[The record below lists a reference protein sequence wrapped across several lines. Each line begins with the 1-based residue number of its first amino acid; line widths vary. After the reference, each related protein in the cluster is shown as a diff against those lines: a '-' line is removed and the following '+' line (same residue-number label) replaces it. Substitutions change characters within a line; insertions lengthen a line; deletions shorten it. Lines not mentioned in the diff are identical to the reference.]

1 MTAKGVV
8 GAMWPLNSV
17 NEGRIEIDSSYLCF
31 KLFID
36 LVTIRPASLLGMF
49 LNPFPKNLI
58 ITSCELVAGAFRR
71 LYG

>member
-17 NEGRIEIDSSYLCF
+17 NEGSVQIDSSYLCF

-36 LVTIRPASLLGMF
+36 LVTIRPASFLRMF

-58 ITSCELVAGAFRR
+58 ITICKLVAGAFRR
-71 LYG
+71 LHG